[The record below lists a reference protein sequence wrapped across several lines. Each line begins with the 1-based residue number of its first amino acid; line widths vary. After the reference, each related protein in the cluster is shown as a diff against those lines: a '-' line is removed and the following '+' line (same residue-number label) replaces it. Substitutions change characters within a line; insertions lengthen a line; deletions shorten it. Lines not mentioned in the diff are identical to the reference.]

1 MCGTRKPCPRV
12 QRKLSL
18 NKMKNS
24 DNSKQRLLT
33 EGNWLLG
40 KRENPFQGFCFHFN
54 LRFP

>member
-1 MCGTRKPCPRV
+1 MCGTRKPCPKV

-18 NKMKNS
+18 KKMKSS

-40 KRENPFQGFCFHFN
+40 KRENPFQGFVSTST
-54 LRFP
+54 

>member
-1 MCGTRKPCPRV
+1 MCGTRKPCPKV

-18 NKMKNS
+18 NKMKNR

-40 KRENPFQGFCFHFN
+40 KRERIHSKDFVSTST
-54 LRFP
+54 